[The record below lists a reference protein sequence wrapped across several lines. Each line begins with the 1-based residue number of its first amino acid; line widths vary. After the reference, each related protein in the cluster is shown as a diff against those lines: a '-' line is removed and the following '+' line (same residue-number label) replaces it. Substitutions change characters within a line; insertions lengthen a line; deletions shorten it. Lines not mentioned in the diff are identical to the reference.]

1 MRGSKIMDKNDVVSL
16 YKKVMQFREE
26 SIGNPNFGFD
36 LPLKEFVCTMGLL
49 TPQSYG
55 SRFERYMQEKYGFK
69 SLNSK
74 DGMGDFSDELS
85 NNYELKVSL
94 ITTTNTDMN
103 MVQIRPYQTDINRYM
118 IIAVDVRGILNDDD
132 IEIYLFMLT
141 KEEMMN
147 EIKECKATSAHIHK
161 SAISENQNIEYRMSI
176 PIKKGNDKFERWI
189 EKYYKKDLS
198 KRLFQ

>member
-1 MRGSKIMDKNDVVSL
+1 MMDKTDVVDL
-16 YKKVMQFREE
+16 YKNVMLFREK
-26 SIGNPNFGFD
+26 SINNPKFGFD

-55 SRFERYMQEKYGFK
+55 GRFERYMQERYGFK

-94 ITTTNTDMN
+94 ITTTNIEMN
-103 MVQIRPYQTDINRYM
+103 MVQIRPYQTDVNRYM
-118 IIAVDVRGILNDDD
+118 IIAVDVRGILLDGD
-132 IEIYLFMLT
+132 IEVYLFMLT
-141 KEEMMN
+141 KEEMMF

-161 SAISENQNIEYRMSI
+161 GAILENENIEYRMSI
-176 PIKKGNDKFERWI
+176 PIKKGNDKFERWLK
-189 EKYYKKDLS
+189 KYYKEDLS
-198 KRLFQ
+198 KQLFR